1 MVKVNNI
8 GQSAAEFL
16 YVNKEKGST
25 TSQIDVNLE

>member
-16 YVNKEKGST
+16 YINKEKGST
-25 TSQIDVNLE
+25 TSQST